1 MESATAAADTNGR
14 PEQLPPHGLDPARI
28 EEGVR
33 LILEGLGQSDKA
45 EVMENTPRRVA
56 DLYVE
61 SINPA
66 WVDAELPLKTF
77 ANPNPDLEQ
86 LIVVN
91 DVHYTSYCEHH
102 LAPAFGVAQFAY
114 VPDERVVGYSKVKKA
129 LNWVARGPQLNERIL
144 AQTVEVVMEQLRP
157 KGAAL
162 VLQSAHCCI
171 ALRSNGP
178 AQEVVEVSAFAGL
191 LAERDDLRQ
200 RFLASYEG
208 RKPLFLGA

>member
-1 MESATAAADTNGR
+1 V
-14 PEQLPPHGLDPARI
+14 PQLPPHELDPARI
-28 EEGVR
+28 EEGIRIV
-33 LILEGLGQSDKA
+33 LEGLGQAGKP

-77 ANPNPDLEQ
+77 GNPTINERGERTLDS
-86 LIVVN
+86 LIIVN

-114 VPDERVVGYSKVKKA
+114 VPDQHVVGYSKVKKA

-144 AQTVEVVMEQLRP
+144 STTMAVVADELKP
-157 KGAAL
+157 LGAAL
-162 VLQSAHCCI
+162 ALQSAHCCI

-178 AQEVVEVSAFAGL
+178 AQEVVTVQAAVGCLEEEPFASAF
-191 LAERDDLRQ
+191 R
-200 RFLASYEG
+200 ASYQG